1 MARLDFPGCSAL
13 RPSIGPPSLHTP
25 AIEPDSPSTPV
36 DRVPWDCP
44 GAREIGFT
52 LPERYNA
59 SAILFDNLAAG
70 RGERL
75 AVVGPGGA
83 RSYAQLVA
91 DAARWGN
98 AFIALGLSRGDRILL
113 VLDDTPFYPA
123 VFFGAVRA
131 GFVPILI
138 NVLTP
143 PDLLRFY
150 LEDSGAETAVVE
162 AEFCDRFETAC
173 GGRTPLRMLVVV
185 NGEPSSALPRVEVKK
200 AQAWLTSSSD
210 QLSCADTHRN
220 DMAFWMY
227 SSGSTGRPKGIVH
240 LQHDM
245 TYTHQSY
252 AHSVLKLT
260 PDDIC
265 FSVPKIFFSYG
276 FGNSIT
282 FPFSVGATSL
292 LMPGRATPSAVF
304 AAIAQYRPTVFF
316 GLPTLYTLLTHAPEI
331 GYADFSSLRL
341 AVSAA
346 EILSAEIFNAWKAAA
361 GLEIVE
367 CFGSTEMLNVY
378 LSNTPE
384 TKKAG
389 AAGMR
394 VPGYEIVLKD
404 DAGYEVADGC
414 EGVMWIRGHSGTP
427 MFWNRPERT
436 AATIHDGGWLYTGD
450 RFVRDSDGFY
460 FFRGRKD
467 DLIKVSGQWVN
478 PIEVQRCL
486 LDHPAVREC
495 VVLPVELP
503 DRRMTLKAFVVMS
516 EAGRDEKAATRAL
529 QDYAKQKLVPYKYPR
544 LVEFL
549 PELPKTGTGKIDRQ
563 ALLCRAPPI
572 KRFGPV
578 GRSPRPVAQRRPR
591 RIAGGKGGGA

>member
-1 MARLDFPGCSAL
+1 MAKLDFPDCSSLRSQPKPAGLQATLGSSAAL
-13 RPSIGPPSLHTP
+13 SLP
-25 AIEPDSPSTPV
+25 

-44 GAREIGFT
+44 GAAEIGFRI
-52 LPERYNA
+52 PERYNA
-59 SAILFDNLAAG
+59 SAVLFDNVAAG
-70 RGERL
+70 RGERP
-75 AVVGPGGA
+75 AIIGPAGV
-83 RSYAQLVA
+83 RSYAQLAA

-98 AFIALGLSRGDRILL
+98 AFLALGLSRGDRILM
-113 VLDDTPFYPA
+113 VLDDTLIYPA
-123 VFFGAVRA
+123 AFFGAVRA

-150 LEDSGAETAVVE
+150 LEDSGAEIAIAE
-162 AEFCDRFETAC
+162 AEFCDRFESAC
-173 GGRTPLRMLVVV
+173 SGRTPLKTLIIA
-185 NGEPSSALPRVEVKK
+185 NGEPSAALRDVDVKK
-200 AQAWLTSSSD
+200 ANEWLASFAD
-210 QLSCADTHRN
+210 RLACANTHRN

-245 TYTHQSY
+245 AYTHQSY
-252 AHSVLKLT
+252 ARTVLKLT

-282 FPFSVGATSL
+282 FPFSVGAASV

-304 AAIAQYRPTVFF
+304 AAIAQFRPTIFY
-316 GLPTLYTLLTHAPEI
+316 GLPTLYTLLLHAPEI
-331 GYADFSSLRL
+331 RDADFSSLRL
-341 AVSAA
+341 AVSAG
-346 EILSAEIFNAWKAAA
+346 ELLSPEIFNSWKAAT
-361 GLEIVE
+361 GLEIID
-367 CFGSTEMLNVY
+367 CLGSTEMLNVY

-384 TKKAG
+384 RKKVG
-389 AAGMR
+389 AAGLR

-404 DAGYEVADGC
+404 DAGNEVADGC
-414 EGVMWIRGHSGTP
+414 EGVMWLRGHSSTP
-427 MFWNRPERT
+427 MFWNRAERT
-436 AATIHDGGWLYTGD
+436 AETIREGGWMYMGD
-450 RFVRDSDGFY
+450 RFVRDHDGFY

-478 PIEVQRCL
+478 PVEVQRCL
-486 LDHPAVREC
+486 LDRPDIREC

-503 DRRMTLKAFVVMS
+503 DKRMALKAFVVM
-516 EAGRDEKAATRAL
+516 AGPVPDRKAATRAL
-529 QDYAKQKLVPYKYPR
+529 QDHVKQKLVPYKYPR

-563 ALLCRAPPI
+563 ALLTRAVAAEPI
-572 KRFGPV
+572 GSA
-578 GRSPRPVAQRRPR
+578 GQRSSRPIAQPR
-591 RIAGGKGGGA
+591 RARAARGRGGAA